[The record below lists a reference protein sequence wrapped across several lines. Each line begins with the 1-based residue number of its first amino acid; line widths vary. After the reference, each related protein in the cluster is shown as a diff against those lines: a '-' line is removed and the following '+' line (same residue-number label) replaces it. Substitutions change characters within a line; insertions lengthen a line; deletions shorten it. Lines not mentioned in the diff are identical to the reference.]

1 MSDNSHLPLHYHALH
16 VSDILRSTIFVH
28 RVEWRSIYAVTLDVW
43 SKLHTWASSSR
54 TLNNTVITLTKNSW
68 TTIISSST
76 QLSCLSR
83 VTGIC
88 RSGKW
93 PTSKKQGVENDG
105 LENDGLEHDG
115 VEQEQTYMLQT
126 KTNFNA
132 YDPLRHE
139 IVLNTNLTT
148 DIFQHLQLYLLKKMN
163 KQKKS

>member
-1 MSDNSHLPLHYHALH
+1 
-16 VSDILRSTIFVH
+16 
-28 RVEWRSIYAVTLDVW
+28 
-43 SKLHTWASSSR
+43 
-54 TLNNTVITLTKNSW
+54 
-68 TTIISSST
+68 
-76 QLSCLSR
+76 
-83 VTGIC
+83 
-88 RSGKW
+88 
-93 PTSKKQGVENDG
+93 VENDG